1 MYNVHTCTC
10 TRILYS
16 FYMKSRTYYIHDM
29 SCNHV
34 HKHSTHAL
42 CTHTNK
48 PSSKGMYC
56 IIIHQSCI
64 HIPFLAEFSCPAG
77 EIDKQVISMSQ
88 GFDRDL
94 FASVSNR
101 VSEGSIREAVIV
113 TSNHSWDLRGR
124 TVVRLEAGLENTQ
137 VVHGCMW
144 TTGNTAVS
152 LAF

>member
-1 MYNVHTCTC
+1 MLTNIAHMRYAHIV
-10 TRILYS
+10 
-16 FYMKSRTYYIHDM
+16 D
-29 SCNHV
+29 
-34 HKHSTHAL
+34 
-42 CTHTNK
+42 TNK
-48 PSSKGMYC
+48 SSSKGMYC
-56 IIIHQSCI
+56 IIIHQLCMY
-64 HIPFLAEFSCPAG
+64 IPFLAEFSRPAG

-94 FASVSNR
+94 LASVSNR

-113 TSNHSWDLRGR
+113 TSNHSRDLRGR